1 MYQSTRVAEQQNSRV
16 VQQQS
21 PRVVC
26 VSFYLKHFLKT
37 SFQSQLIRVF
47 VLNLYSSS
55 RAIGQLSSRGV
66 GCVSLYPEPLVKIVR
81 ANSLGYLSL
90 ISSRVVEQQRNRVVC
105 VPLCLEPIIKTS
117 VQSQLIRVL
126 ISNIYLSSSVIGQ
139 QGSRVVELQSS
150 RVVE

>member
-1 MYQSTRVAEQQNSRV
+1 MYQSTRVAEQQSSRV
-16 VQQQS
+16 VQQQN

-90 ISSRVVEQQRNRVVC
+90 ISSRVVEQQRNRVV
-105 VPLCLEPIIKTS
+105 E
-117 VQSQLIRVL
+117 Q
-126 ISNIYLSSSVIGQ
+126 
-139 QGSRVVELQSS
+139 QSS
-150 RVVE
+150 RVVCVPLYLEPIVKPSIQSQRIKAFILNIL